1 MPRTKLD
8 AGLRELRM
16 QMKQVGSRVEDS
28 IQSFE
33 FTIYM
38 LNFRLKEFL
47 SEDEATMVRYKNM
60 REREEKYLCR
70 LENH

>member
-33 FTIYM
+33 FTIYTYRS
-38 LNFRLKEFL
+38 LIFRGVLKNPHRV
-47 SEDEATMVRYKNM
+47 SYRWWV
-60 REREEKYLCR
+60 
-70 LENH
+70 